1 MSLWGKSESQLAGS
15 GTVAINLATAVVT
28 GTNSTFSDAMVGSV
42 LTVGAAGTCGEAVII
57 SRASNTSVGIAT
69 TAFLI
74 PNGGAGITGIA
85 YTVTQKPVS
94 SLGDKN
100 YGPSEIYG
108 VDTTE
113 AQTINSGS
121 SKTAEQKKYSPAHAG
136 WVGIQ
141 TYNDAHGRFRVKTE
155 VLVAMGRGKDSDGSA
170 DTGGITGDSDD
181 DAKFPDS

>member
-15 GTVAINLATAVVT
+15 GTVAINLGTGVVT
-28 GTNSTFSDAMVGSV
+28 GTNSTFSAAMVGSV
-42 LTVGAAGTCGEAVII
+42 ITVGTAGTCGEAVII
-57 SRASNTSVGIAT
+57 SRASNTSISVAST
-69 TAFLI
+69 QFLI
-74 PNGGAGITGIA
+74 PDGGAGITGIA

-113 AQTINSGS
+113 ALTINSGS

-141 TYNDAHGRFRVKTE
+141 TYNDMHGNFRVKTE
-155 VLVAMGRGKDSDGSA
+155 TLVASSS
-170 DTGGITGDSDD
+170 ITGDADD
-181 DAKFPDS
+181 DAKLPDS